1 MTEKYMIKKVC
12 LAGDSMVGKTSL
24 IRRFVLDMF
33 DDKYLTTLGAKV
45 SKKEVVAKDDKGDDV
60 NMTMMIWDIMGL
72 VGFRA
77 ELHRAHFK
85 GAKGALIVCDITRR
99 DTLDTL
105 GAWADS
111 LTEEVGK
118 IPMIFLANKWDLK
131 EKAEFTEEELKQL
144 AEKYKSHYLFTSARS
159 GENVINTFNLIAKN
173 MLEES
178 TTHE

>member
-1 MTEKYMIKKVC
+1 MPEAEKHMIKKVC

-45 SKKEVVAKDDKGDDV
+45 SKKEVTVTDEKGEE
-60 NMTMMIWDIMGL
+60 TKITLMIWDIMGL
-72 VGFRA
+72 VGFRV

-85 GAKGALIVCDITRR
+85 GAKGALVVCDITRK

-111 LTEEVGK
+111 LVEEVGK
-118 IPMIFLANKWDLK
+118 IPIVFLANKYDLK
-131 EKAEFTEEELKQL
+131 DRAEFTEEELKKV
-144 AEKYKSHYLFTSARS
+144 AEKYNAKFLFTSAKT
-159 GENVINTFNLIAKN
+159 GDNVTNAFNLIAKQ
-173 MLEES
+173 MLAE
-178 TTHE
+178 